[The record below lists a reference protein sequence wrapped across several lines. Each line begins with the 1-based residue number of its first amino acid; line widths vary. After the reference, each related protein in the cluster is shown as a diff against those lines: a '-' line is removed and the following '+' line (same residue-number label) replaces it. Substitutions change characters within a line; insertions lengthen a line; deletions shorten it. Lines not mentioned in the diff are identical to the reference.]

1 MPTVVR
7 FASLPATV
15 PSRKFI
21 ERKSDLDEFVP
32 IALFCGIG
40 FLASLIAVLAGVPG
54 VWL

>member
-15 PSRKFI
+15 PSRI

-32 IALFCGIG
+32 IALFSGIG